1 MDENEE
7 NSDAAMEKDM
17 DEMKIKDDVRI
28 FAEQASNGLVRIL
41 RAGLKK
47 IESFTS
53 QAKEFE
59 N

>member
-28 FAEQASNGLVRIL
+28 FAEQASNGLVRHF
-41 RAGLKK
+41 AGRT
-47 IESFTS
+47 E
-53 QAKEFE
+53 E